1 MVWAWSAYWVD
12 FSTVTSGLQLAEYSI
27 SIIQFIEYINND
39 NIETKSEAYK
49 KIMSKFLNSTK
60 NNTNKRLSEYFIS
73 PVIIQDIIQYLCICK
88 DKISELQNI
97 INKELFI

>member
-1 MVWAWSAYWVD
+1 
-12 FSTVTSGLQLAEYSI
+12 
-27 SIIQFIEYINND
+27 
-39 NIETKSEAYK
+39 
-49 KIMSKFLNSTK
+49 MSKFLNSTK
-60 NNTNKRLSEYFIS
+60 NNTNKRLSEHFMS